1 MRELSADMTQAA
13 LRPFR
18 YFVSNDI
25 EQARD
30 RISSVFCPHSLV
42 PDRPMRAL
50 EARMDLLNVAGLSFG
65 NLHLGGAMSV
75 SVPAMADCYLM
86 LFCLRGA
93 STVLTEGAELAV
105 SGKRGFVCNPGQRFQ
120 ANFSADAEQL
130 FLRVEHR
137 ILWKHT
143 GAQQLRLESQ
153 IDLSRPALAPA
164 EALIRM
170 LLSSPGTIGLMQGNP
185 RIAGDYEQL
194 LVSLLLAGQPHVDEF
209 KARRSGIAP
218 STVRRAE
225 AFIRSNAAAPI
236 TLNDIADAA
245 GVPVRTLLD
254 AFHRFREMSPIRMVR
269 DVRLELAREEL
280 ERDGGGTVA
289 DIAMNSGFGHLGRF
303 AQAYAERFGELPSD
317 TRARRRGAARS
328 GHTGAANRPNA
339 TSNAAWP
346 GASCRSIE

>member
-1 MRELSADMTQAA
+1 MHELSADMAQAA

-18 YFVSNDI
+18 YFVSKDL

-42 PDRPMRAL
+42 PDHPMRTL
-50 EARMDLLNVAGLSFG
+50 ETRMDLLSVAGLGFG

-75 SVPAMADCYLM
+75 KVPAMSDCYLL

-93 STVLTEGAELAV
+93 STVLTEGRELVV

-143 GAQQLRLESQ
+143 GAQQLRLESE
-153 IDLSRPALAPA
+153 IDLTRPALAPA

-170 LLSSPGTIGLMQGNP
+170 LLSNPATIGLMQGNP
-185 RIAGDYEQL
+185 RVAGDYEQL
-194 LVSLLLAGQPHVDEF
+194 LISLLLAGQPHVDEF

-254 AFHRFREMSPIRMVR
+254 GFRRFRDMSPMRTVR
-269 DVRLELAREEL
+269 DTRLELAREEL
-280 ERDGGGTVA
+280 RRDGAGTVA
-289 DIAMNSGFGHLGRF
+289 DIAMSCGFGHLGRF
-303 AQAYAERFGELPSD
+303 AQAYAERFGEHPSD
-317 TRARRRGAARS
+317 TRARRRGTAQS
-328 GHTGAANRPNA
+328 GHASTGDRPSAASP
-339 TSNAAWP
+339 AA
-346 GASCRSIE
+346 